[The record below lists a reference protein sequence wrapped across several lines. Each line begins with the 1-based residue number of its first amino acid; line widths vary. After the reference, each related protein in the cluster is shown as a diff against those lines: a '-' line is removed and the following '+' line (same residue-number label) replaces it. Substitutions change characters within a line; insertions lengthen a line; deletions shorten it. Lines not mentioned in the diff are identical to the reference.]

1 MKPLFA
7 TRVLPGAAGALA
19 LPGKATDPA
28 TQAGLGDVPEV
39 RISDNPRDV
48 RREADNLAAHFAD
61 GPVDG

>member
-7 TRVLPGAAGALA
+7 TRARTGAAGGLA

-48 RREADNLAAHFAD
+48 RRAADNVAAQFAD